1 VLQAD
6 ETCVQPEARF
16 TEVVVE
22 RDAPATEI
30 QQRGLDLRAVAMLEI
45 GEQCLAETAKRGA
58 HLHQMTAWSVRARS
72 LELDGNFTEIFGH
85 TAVHDRNVRLARGD
99 SALTAHARDV
109 TGGTGAMGRL
119 KPAPTSVVARAA
131 SNVPHISP

>member
-1 VLQAD
+1 LIRFIESLLYIALQAD
-6 ETCVQPEARF
+6 ETSVQPEARF

-30 QQRGLDLRAVAMLEI
+30 QQRGLDLRAVAMLQI

-72 LELDGNFTEIFGH
+72 LELDGDLAEIRSH
-85 TAVHDRNVRLARGD
+85 TGVHDRNVCLRRKG
-99 SALTAHARDV
+99 SAITAHRRDV
-109 TGGTGAMGRL
+109 MEGTWMRHG
-119 KPAPTSVVARAA
+119 V
-131 SNVPHISP
+131 